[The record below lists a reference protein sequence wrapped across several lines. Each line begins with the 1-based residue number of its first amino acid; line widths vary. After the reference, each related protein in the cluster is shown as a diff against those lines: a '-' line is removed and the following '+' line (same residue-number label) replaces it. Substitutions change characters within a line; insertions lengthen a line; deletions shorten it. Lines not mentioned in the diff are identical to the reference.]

1 LRLKVRL
8 SHGRPG
14 KRGLRISGL
23 LILILEASKTYAM
36 FESTTGQ
43 EERNHSL
50 DIFVKQFCRKG
61 FVIEN

>member
-1 LRLKVRL
+1 LQLKERL

-14 KRGLRISGL
+14 KRGLGVSGL
-23 LILILEASKTYAM
+23 LILEASKTYAM

-50 DIFVKQFCRKG
+50 NIFVKQFGCKG
-61 FVIEN
+61 FVIES